1 MQSPPPPAR
10 DLALIGAG
18 NWGANLAR
26 CFDALGALRVIVE
39 PAAATAAAL
48 RERFPSVALS
58 TSMAAVLDDPAVRK
72 LVIATPS
79 ATHFELAQAA
89 LSAGKDVLVEKP
101 MCLSGVE
108 AELLVR
114 LAQERGSTLMVGHLL
129 QYHPCV
135 QKLRELV
142 ASNALGRILTI
153 SSNRLNLG
161 RFRTD
166 ENALYSFA
174 PHDVSLVL
182 SLLDEQLPCS
192 VRCVGAS
199 YLKPGVADSTLTVL
213 QFASGALA
221 QLHVSWLNPFK
232 EQKLTVV
239 GTGGMAVFDDTKPWT
254 TKLLIARDY
263 LRFDAS
269 RAPIAAAN
277 FEAVCVE
284 EREPL
289 ALECRHFIDAC
300 NERARPRTDG
310 REGLRVLQVLDMAQR
325 SLDRDG
331 ERIVSPHEPGY
342 FADPSAIIDEGAS
355 IGAGSKIWHFSHVMA
370 GARLGERV
378 SLGQNVFVA
387 GGVTVGNDV
396 KVQNNVSLYA
406 GVELEADV
414 FVGPSSVFTNVK
426 NPRAE
431 VDRRGSYA
439 KTLVK
444 QGASLGA
451 NCTVVCGVTLGR
463 YCFIGAGAVVTH
475 DVPDYALMLGNPARR
490 VGWLSRNGQRLVPDA
505 EGRLICP
512 ETAERYHQVSSDK
525 LVCLPLS
532 EVP

>member
-1 MQSPPPPAR
+1 MRSSPPPVR

-18 NWGANLAR
+18 NWGRNLAR
-26 CFDALGALRVIVE
+26 CFEALGALRVIVE
-39 PAAATAAAL
+39 PATGTGAAL
-48 RERFPSVALS
+48 RERFPDAALS
-58 TSMAAVLDDPAVRK
+58 SSLAAVLADSAVRK

-89 LSAGKDVLVEKP
+89 LSAGKDVFIEKP

-108 AELLVR
+108 AERLVR
-114 LAQERGSTLMVGHLL
+114 LAEDRGSTLMVGHLL

-135 QKLRELV
+135 EKLRELV

-153 SSNRLNLG
+153 TSNRLNLG
-161 RFRTD
+161 RFRSD

-182 SLLDEQLPCS
+182 SLLDDQLPAS

-199 YLKPGVADSTLTVL
+199 YLKPGVADSTLTLL

-239 GTGGMAVFDDTKPWT
+239 GTAGMAVFDDTKPWAE
-254 TKLLIARDY
+254 KLLIARDY
-263 LRFDAS
+263 LRFDES
-269 RAPIAAAN
+269 RSPIA
-277 FEAVCVE
+277 EASFDSVRVE

-289 ALECRHFIDAC
+289 ALECRHFLDAC
-300 NERARPRTDG
+300 NERTRPLTDG
-310 REGLRVLQVLDMAQR
+310 REGWRVLQVLDMAQH

-331 ERIVSPHEPGY
+331 ERVTSPLDPAY
-342 FADPSAIIDEGAS
+342 FADPSAIIDDGAS
-355 IGAGSKIWHFSHVMA
+355 IGAGSKIWHFCHVMA

-431 VDRRGSYA
+431 VDRSASYV

-444 QGASLGA
+444 KGASLGA
-451 NCTVVCGVTLGR
+451 NCTIVCGVTLGR

-490 VGWLSRNGQRLVPDA
+490 AGWLSRSGQRLVPDA
-505 EGRLICP
+505 EGGLSCP
-512 ETAERYHQVSSDK
+512 ETAERYREISSER
-525 LVCLPLS
+525 LVLQGLS
-532 EVP
+532 EDS